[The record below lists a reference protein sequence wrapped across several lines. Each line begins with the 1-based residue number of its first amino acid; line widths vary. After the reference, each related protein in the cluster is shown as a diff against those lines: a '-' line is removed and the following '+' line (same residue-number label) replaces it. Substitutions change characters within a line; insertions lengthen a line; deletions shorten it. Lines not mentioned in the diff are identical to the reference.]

1 MSRHPVYPNVFS
13 PLQVGGATIPNRIC
27 RSAHGTLLSGEAA
40 IAYHEA
46 RAAGGVGMITLEATG
61 VHRLVA
67 TQIPLWSDDV
77 LPYYREMSRRIH
89 AHGTVLFQQIYHAGA
104 SYGARGQQNW
114 GASAIPNYQQG
125 VVPFEMTQAQID
137 EVVEAFAKAARR
149 CRDGGLDGVDVHA
162 SSGYLIHE
170 FLSPALNQRT
180 DGYGGSLENRM
191 RFLLEIL
198 DAVRAEVNDPGFVV
212 GVRLPNEDFTPGG
225 LTPDQVAEIAARL
238 DPLVDYVSL
247 HMGSYWRFHTLI
259 APADDPLGAEM
270 PANAPITR
278 RVTKPTIVVGRINT
292 IDHAEA
298 IIRGGEAQMVSM
310 VRALLADPEL
320 VNKARRGEESRI
332 RPCIGTNIGCVG
344 QIMSGHPLS
353 CVVNPAAARE
363 KLIAFEPAD
372 KATRRKKVLIVGGGP
387 AGLEA
392 ARTAVLRGH
401 QVILHEAGQRLGG
414 QVAIA
419 ASAPRRADV
428 GAIVSFLID
437 EVQALGVEVHLNS
450 WVDADT
456 VAAIDP
462 DEVIVATGTTPRHDG
477 FQVSTPSQPIPG
489 FDRKH
494 VYNAWQLFGYGEPVK
509 IEGPAVVFD
518 DTGSFEAISACD
530 ALLKAGVHVTMVSR
544 YEGIGGTVPFP
555 PVTVEASRERLMSSD
570 FDFIGGHY
578 LRRIDADEV
587 EIGVL
592 FTPRVRR
599 VPAKTVVVVSF
610 NQPNRDLVTALNPGN
625 RYQMHLI
632 GDVQG
637 RSGIMNAIHGGAE
650 VGRRI

>member
-1 MSRHPVYPNVFS
+1 MSRHPTYPHVFS
-13 PLQVGGATIPNRIC
+13 PLKVGGVTIPNRIC

-77 LPYYREMSRRIH
+77 TPYYREMSRRIH
-89 AHGTVLFQQIYHAGA
+89 NHGTVLFQQIYHAGA

-137 EVVEAFAKAARR
+137 EVVEAFARAARR

-170 FLSPALNQRT
+170 FLSPALNQRS

-198 DAVRAEVNDPGFVV
+198 EAVRAEVNDPAFVV

-238 DPLVDYVSL
+238 DPIVDYVSL

-259 APADDPLGAEM
+259 APTDDPLGAEM
-270 PANAPITR
+270 SANAPITR

-292 IDHAEA
+292 VDHAEA
-298 IIRGGEAQMVSM
+298 IIRAGDADMVSM
-310 VRALLADPEL
+310 VRAMLADPEL
-320 VNKARRGEESRI
+320 VNKAKRGEEHRI

-363 KLIAFEPAD
+363 RLIAFEPAD
-372 KATRRKKVLIVGGGP
+372 KAERQKKVLIVGGGP

-392 ARTAVLRGH
+392 ARTAAKRGH

-437 EVQALGVEVHLNS
+437 EVQSLGVEVHLNS

-456 VAAIDP
+456 IAATDP
-462 DEVIVATGTTPRHDG
+462 DEVIIATGTTPRHDG
-477 FQVSTPSQPIPG
+477 FQVSTPNQPIPG

-494 VYNAWQLFGYGEPVK
+494 VFNAWQLFGHGEPVK
-509 IEGPAVVFD
+509 IQGPAVVFD

-570 FDFIGGHY
+570 FDFFGGHY
-578 LRRIDADEV
+578 LRRIDAEEV

-599 VPAKTVVVVSF
+599 ITAKTVVVVTF

-625 RYQMHLI
+625 RYQVHLI

-637 RSGIMNAIHGGAE
+637 RTGIMNAIHGGAE
-650 VGRRI
+650 VARRI

>member
-1 MSRHPVYPNVFS
+1 MALHPTYPNVFK
-13 PLQVGGATIPNRIC
+13 PIQVGGVTIPNRIC
-27 RSAHGTLLSGEAA
+27 RSAHGTLLSGDAA

-77 LPYYREMSRRIH
+77 IPYYKEMSRRIH
-89 AHGTVLFQQIYHAGA
+89 SHGTVLFQQIYHAGA

-114 GASAIPNYQQG
+114 GASEVPNFQQG
-125 VVPFEMTQAQID
+125 VVPFAMTQAQID
-137 EVVEAFAKAARR
+137 EVVEAFAKAAKR

-180 DGYGGSLENRM
+180 DGYGGSLENRI

-198 DAVRAEVNDPGFVV
+198 DAVRAEVNDPAFVV

-270 PANAPITR
+270 TSNAPIVK

-292 IDHAEA
+292 VDHAEA
-298 IIRGGEAQMVSM
+298 IIRAGEADMVSM
-310 VRALLADPEL
+310 VRAMLADPEL
-320 VNKARRGEESRI
+320 VNKARRGEENRI

-353 CVVNPAAARE
+353 CVVNPSAARE
-363 KLIAFEPAD
+363 NLIAFEPAD
-372 KATRRKKVLIVGGGP
+372 KAVRRKKVLIVGGGP

-392 ARTAVLRGH
+392 ARTAVMRGH

-419 ASAPRRADV
+419 ASAPKRADV

-437 EVQALGVEVHLNS
+437 EIEALGVETHLNS

-462 DEVIVATGTTPRHDG
+462 DEVIIATGTTPRHDG

-489 FDRKH
+489 FEQTH
-494 VYNAWQLFGYGEPVK
+494 VYNAWQLFGYGDPVK

-570 FDFIGGHY
+570 FDFVGGHY
-578 LRRIDADEV
+578 LRRIDADEIEV
-587 EIGVL
+587 GVL

-599 VPAKTVVVVSF
+599 IKAKTVVIVTF

-650 VGRRI
+650 VARRI